1 MLLQYKKIAIGNPNV
16 SLSSKSFTL
25 KTNTNFE
32 VKNAILF
39 LTNKSAN
46 TPPFGISLQ
55 DFLNGNWV
63 VFDGRTSYP
72 TTVKLKLSVK
82 NRNEILIE
90 VLEALNSDVSWIYVK
105 KFIVTS

>member
-1 MLLQYKKIAIGNPNV
+1 MIRQYNKIAIGNPNV

-25 KTNTNFE
+25 RTNTNFE

-63 VFDGRTSYP
+63 VFDGKTSYP

-90 VLEALNSDVSWIYVK
+90 VLEAVNSDVSWIYVE